1 MSDDLRDVAER
12 LRARRLGTA
21 RIRTVSAI
29 AAEHIGSFVPQVRN
43 VERWP
48 YLLQLGRPLAGQAES
63 AVRNR
68 RDLAMLLRDRV
79 TYADDVEAM
88 AEPVLS
94 LAVATKV
101 RFVDEGVAMLSQLAA
116 FAAALDVGTIAI
128 PFRPPTPQTRR
139 SGSTTWPIE
148 HAILTAATAIG
159 TGRYVPPQGRE
170 SPLIMFLHNTQNHP
184 INEMRVRLHHEFR
197 SEPGVAG
204 VSIGEPMPSP
214 DGGLNWPVIDAS
226 RGGATILR
234 IWERRIVGKKL
245 RIPDDLAGGPSLA
258 GAVDGMFLDHYLMWK
273 AGMGL

>member
-1 MSDDLRDVAER
+1 MSDELRDVAER

-21 RIRTVSAI
+21 RIR
-29 AAEHIGSFVPQVRN
+29 SFVPQARN

-48 YLLQLGRPLAGQAES
+48 YLLLAGRLLASEAES

-68 RDLAMLLRDRV
+68 RDLTMLLRDRV
-79 TYADDVEAM
+79 AYVDDVEAV
-88 AEPVLS
+88 AEPAHYV
-94 LAVATKV
+94 ATATKV

-116 FAAALDVGTIAI
+116 FAAALDVGTVSI

-197 SEPGVAG
+197 GEPGVAG
-204 VSIGEPMPSP
+204 VSIGEPLPSL

-234 IWERRIVGKKL
+234 IWERRITGKTL
-245 RIPDDLAGGPSLA
+245 QIPGDFVGGPSLA
-258 GAVDGMFLDHYLMWK
+258 GAIDGMFLDHYLMWK
-273 AGMGL
+273 AGTGL

>member
-1 MSDDLRDVAER
+1 MSDELRDVAER
-12 LRARRLGTA
+12 LRAKRLGTA
-21 RIRTVSAI
+21 AI
-29 AAEHIGSFVPQVRN
+29 AEHVGSFVPQARN

-48 YLLQLGRPLAGQAES
+48 YLLLAGRPLAVEAEG

-68 RDLAMLLRDRV
+68 RALTMLLRDRV
-79 TYADDVEAM
+79 DYADDVEAM

-94 LAVATKV
+94 LATSTKCA
-101 RFVDEGVAMLSQLAA
+101 FVDEGVAMLSQLAA

-128 PFRPPTPQTRR
+128 PFRPPTPQVRR

-170 SPLIMFLHNTQNHP
+170 TPLIMFLHNTQNHP

-197 SEPGVAG
+197 GEPGVAG

-234 IWERRIVGKKL
+234 IWERRITGKTL
-245 RIPDDLAGGPSLA
+245 RIPDDFVGGPSLA
-258 GAVDGMFLDHYLMWK
+258 GAIDGMFLDHYLTWK
-273 AGMGL
+273 AGTGL